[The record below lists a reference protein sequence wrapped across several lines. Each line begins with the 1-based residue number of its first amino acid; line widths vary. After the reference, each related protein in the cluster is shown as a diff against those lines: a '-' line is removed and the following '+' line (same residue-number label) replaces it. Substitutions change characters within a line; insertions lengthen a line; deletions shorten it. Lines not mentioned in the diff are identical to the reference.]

1 VILATE
7 DAAMSRPD
15 RIEHDSLG
23 EVAVPADALF
33 GAQTQ
38 RAVLNFPLSGQRMP
52 ARFLRALGLVKQV
65 AAEVNGEL
73 GELDAA
79 RAAAIAAAAGEI
91 AAGRHLEHF
100 PVDVFQTGSGTSTN
114 MNANEVIA
122 TLASRALGAPVHP
135 NDHVNRGQSSNDTI
149 PTALHVFAA
158 LAVRDALLPAL
169 AGLHETIAA
178 RARELDGVVK
188 TGRTHLVDALPIRL
202 GQELGAWAHHVVL
215 ARERIEAALPRLLEL
230 AQGAT
235 GVGTGANAHRDFRAR
250 FAARLAERTGLAFRP
265 SRNPFASLAVPDAAL
280 ELHGALRGLA
290 AALLKVTGDVRW
302 MASGPRAGLA
312 EIALPALQPGSS
324 LMPGKVNPVVPEAVA
339 MACIQVLGLDAALG
353 IAAGSGSFQLHMA
366 WPLFASNLDQSLT
379 LLANGAR
386 LLAER
391 ALRGFTVDAARLAA
405 QAERNPILATG
416 LAPLLG
422 YERAAAIAQRAYAE
436 QRPVREVAAEMSD
449 LDAATLDRLLDP
461 RRLTDPHA

>member
-1 VILATE
+1 MTA
-7 DAAMSRPD
+7 SD

-23 EVAVPADALF
+23 EVRVPASALF

-38 RAVLNFPLSGQRMP
+38 RAVENFPLSGLRMP
-52 ARFLRALGLVKQV
+52 PRFLCALGLVKEI
-65 AAEVNGEL
+65 AAQVNGEL

-79 RAAAIAAAAGEI
+79 RAAAIAAAAREI
-91 AAGRHLEHF
+91 AEGRHLEQF

-122 TLASRALGAPVHP
+122 TLASRALGAAVHP

-158 LAVRDALLPAL
+158 RAVQGALLPAL
-169 AGLHETIAA
+169 AELRTAILA

-202 GQELGAWAHHVVL
+202 GQELGAWAHHL
-215 ARERIEAALPRLLEL
+215 ALASERLEAALPRLLEL

-235 GVGTGANAHRDFRAR
+235 GVGTGANTHREFGAR
-250 FAARLAERTGLAFRP
+250 CAAKLAERTGLAFRP

-280 ELHGALRGLA
+280 ELHAALRGLA
-290 AALLKVTGDVRW
+290 AALLKVTSDLRL
-302 MASGPRAGLA
+302 MASGPRAGLG
-312 EIALPALQPGSS
+312 ELALPALQPGSS

-339 MACIQVLGLDAALG
+339 MACLQVLGHDVALALG
-353 IAAGSGSFQLHMA
+353 AGTGSFQLNTA
-366 WPLFASNLDQSLT
+366 WPLFAWNLDQGLT

-391 ALRGFTVDAARLAA
+391 VVRGFTVDAAKLAA
-405 QAERNPILATG
+405 QAERNPILATA
-416 LAPLLG
+416 LAPRLG
-422 YERAAAIAQRAYAE
+422 YERAAEIAKRAYAE
-436 QRPVREVAAEMSD
+436 NRPVREVAAEMSD

-461 RRLTDPHA
+461 RRLTDPHS

>member
-1 VILATE
+1 MTRAE
-7 DAAMSRPD
+7 RS
-15 RIEHDSLG
+15 EHDSLG
-23 EVAVPADALF
+23 EVRVPADALY

-38 RAVLNFPLSGQRMP
+38 RAVENFPISGVPMP
-52 ARFLRALGLVKQV
+52 ARFLRALGLVKQI
-65 AAEVNGEL
+65 AAQVNGEL

-79 RAAAIAAAAGEI
+79 RAGAIAAAAGEI
-91 AAGRHLEHF
+91 AAGRHLEQF

-122 TLASRALGAPVHP
+122 TLASRALGQPVHP

-149 PTALHVFAA
+149 PTTLHVFAA
-158 LAVRDALLPAL
+158 LALRDALLPAL
-169 AGLHETIAA
+169 AELRDTILS

-188 TGRTHLVDALPIRL
+188 TGRTHLVDALPIRM
-202 GQELGAWAHHVVL
+202 GQELGAFAHHVAL
-215 ARERIEAALPRLLEL
+215 ACERIEAALPRLLEV
-230 AQGAT
+230 AQGGT
-235 GVGTGANAHRDFRAR
+235 GVGTGANTHRDFRAR

-265 SRNPFASLAVPDAAL
+265 SRNGFASLAVPDAAL

-290 AALLKVTGDVRW
+290 AALLKITGDLRW

-339 MACIQVLGLDAALG
+339 MACMQVLGLDAALAL
-353 IAAGSGSFQLHMA
+353 AAASGSFQLNTA
-366 WPLFASNLDQSLT
+366 WPLFAANLDQSLM

-391 ALRGFTVDAARLAA
+391 ALRGFTVDAGRLAA
-405 QAERNPILATG
+405 QAERNPMLATG
-416 LAPLLG
+416 LAPVIG
-422 YERAAAIAQRAYAE
+422 YERAADIAQRAYAE
-436 QRPVREVAAEMSD
+436 GRPLREVAAELSD

>member
-1 VILATE
+1 
-7 DAAMSRPD
+7 MSRPD

-79 RAAAIAAAAGEI
+79 RAAAIATAAGEI

-250 FAARLAERTGLAFRP
+250 FAAQLAERTGLAFRP
-265 SRNPFASLAVPDAAL
+265 SRNPFASLAVPDPAR

-379 LLANGAR
+379 LLANGAQ

-391 ALRGFTVDAARLAA
+391 ALRGFTVDAARLTA

-422 YERAAAIAQRAYAE
+422 YERAAAIARRAYAE
-436 QRPVREVAAEMSD
+436 GRPLREVAAEMSD
-449 LDAATLDRLLDP
+449 LDAATLARVLDP

>member
-79 RAAAIAAAAGEI
+79 RAAAIATAAGEI

-250 FAARLAERTGLAFRP
+250 FAAQLAERTGLAFRP

-366 WPLFASNLDQSLT
+366 WPLFAWNLDQSLT

-391 ALRGFTVDAARLAA
+391 ALRGFTVDAARLTA

-422 YERAAAIAQRAYAE
+422 YERAAAIARRAYAE
-436 QRPVREVAAEMSD
+436 GRPLREVAAEMSD
-449 LDAATLDRLLDP
+449 LDAATLARLLDP

>member
-1 VILATE
+1 MAG
-7 DAAMSRPD
+7 AD
-15 RIEHDSLG
+15 RVEHDSLG
-23 EVAVPADALF
+23 EVRVPAAALF

-38 RAVLNFPLSGQRMP
+38 RAVENFPMSGLPMP
-52 ARFLRALGLVKQV
+52 ARFLCALGLVKEL
-65 AAEVNGEL
+65 AAEVNGVL
-73 GELDAA
+73 GELDAP
-79 RAAAIAAAAGEI
+79 RAAAIAAAAREV
-91 AAGRHLEHF
+91 AEGRHLAQF

-122 TLASRALGAPVHP
+122 ALASRALGAPVHP

-158 LAVRDALLPAL
+158 LALRDALLPAL
-169 AGLHETIAA
+169 ALLHDTIAA

-188 TGRTHLVDALPIRL
+188 TGRTHLVDALPVRL
-202 GQELGAWAHHVVL
+202 GQELGAWAQHVTL
-215 ARERIEAALPRLLEL
+215 ARERLEAALPRLLEI

-235 GVGTGANAHRDFRAR
+235 GVGTGANTHREFRAR

-265 SRNPFASLAVPDAAL
+265 SRDPFASLAVPDAAL
-280 ELHGALRGLA
+280 ELHAALRGLA
-290 AALLKVTGDVRW
+290 AALLKITSDVRL

-324 LMPGKVNPVVPEAVA
+324 IMPGKVNPVVPEAVA
-339 MACIQVLGLDAALG
+339 MACLQVLGLDAALG
-353 IAAGSGSFQLHMA
+353 FAAASGSFELHTA
-366 WPLFASNLDQSLT
+366 WPLFAWNLDQSLT

-391 ALRGFTVDAARLAA
+391 ALRGFTVDEARLAA
-405 QAERNPILATG
+405 QAARNPILATA
-416 LAPLLG
+416 LAPHIG
-422 YERAAAIAQRAYAE
+422 YERAAEIAKRAYATG
-436 QRPVREVAAEMSD
+436 RPVREVAAELCD

>member
-1 VILATE
+1 
-7 DAAMSRPD
+7 MSRAD

-38 RAVLNFPLSGQRMP
+38 RAVQNFPLSGQP
-52 ARFLRALGLVKQV
+52 LPPRFLRALGLVKQV

-79 RAAAIAAAAGEI
+79 RAGAIAAAAGEI

-100 PVDVFQTGSGTSTN
+100 PVDAFQTGSGTSTN

-122 TLASRALGAPVHP
+122 TLAGRALGAAVHP

-149 PTALHVFAA
+149 PTALHLFAV

-169 AGLHETIAA
+169 AELHDTIAA
-178 RARELDGVVK
+178 RARELEGVVK
-188 TGRTHLVDALPIRL
+188 TGRTHLVDALPIRF
-202 GQELGAWAHHVVL
+202 GQELGAWAHHVAL

-230 AQGAT
+230 AQGGT
-235 GVGTGANAHRDFRAR
+235 GVGTGANTHREFAAR
-250 FAARLAERTGLAFRP
+250 FAAKLAERTGLAFRP
-265 SRNPFASLAVPDAAL
+265 SRSFFASLAVPDAAL

-353 IAAGSGSFQLHMA
+353 FAAGSGSFQLHLA
-366 WPLFASNLDQSLT
+366 WPLFAWNLDQSLT

-436 QRPVREVAAEMSD
+436 GRPLREVAAEMSD
-449 LDAATLDRLLDP
+449 LDAATLARLLDP

>member
-1 VILATE
+1 
-7 DAAMSRPD
+7 MSRPG

-23 EVAVPADALF
+23 EVEVPAGALY

-38 RAVLNFPLSGQRMP
+38 RAVLNFPISGQRMP
-52 ARFLRALGLVKQV
+52 PRFLRALGLLKQI
-65 AAEVNGEL
+65 AAQVNGEL

-91 AAGRHLEHF
+91 AEGRHLEQF

-149 PTALHVFAA
+149 PTALHVSAA
-158 LAVRDALLPAL
+158 LALRDALLPAL
-169 AGLHETIAA
+169 AVLHDTIAA
-178 RARELDGVVK
+178 RASELEGVVK
-188 TGRTHLVDALPIRL
+188 TGRTHLVDALPVRL
-202 GQELGAWAHHVVL
+202 GQELGAWAHHVAL
-215 ARERIEAALPRLLEL
+215 ARERIEAALPRVLEI

-235 GVGTGANAHRDFRAR
+235 GVGTGANTHRDFRAR
-250 FAARLAERTGLAFRP
+250 FAGLLAERTGLAFRP

-290 AALLKVTGDVRW
+290 AALLKITGDLRL

-324 LMPGKVNPVVPEAVA
+324 IMPGKVNPVVPEAVA
-339 MACIQVLGLDAALG
+339 MACMQVLGLDAALA
-353 IAAGSGSFQLHMA
+353 IAASSGSFQLNTA
-366 WPLFASNLDQSLT
+366 WPLLAANLDQSLT

-416 LAPLLG
+416 LAPVLG

-436 QRPVREVAAEMSD
+436 GRPVREVAAEMSD
-449 LDAATLDRLLDP
+449 LDAAALDRLLDP
-461 RRLTDPHA
+461 RRLTDPHT